1 MKPPRKYVLSALFAA
16 ATMAG
21 ATPAWAHATL
31 KSATPAKDAEAA
43 AAPKEIAL
51 QFNERLEAAFSSAR
65 LVDSTG
71 KVVTTGR
78 ATLDATDPSV
88 MKLAVPALAPG
99 KYKVEYV
106 GVGHD
111 GHRRKGDYSFT
122 VK

>member
-1 MKPPRKYVLSALFAA
+1 MKPTRKYVLSALFAA

-21 ATPAWAHATL
+21 ATSAWAHAAL
-31 KSATPAKDAEAA
+31 KSATPAKDAEVT
-43 AAPKEIAL
+43 AAPKEIVL

-71 KVVTTGR
+71 KVVTTGK

-88 MKLAVPALAPG
+88 MKLPVPALAPG
-99 KYKVEYV
+99 KYRVEYV